1 MATIKRVENQI
12 SQIEDFDV
20 IFVTA
25 DGRDVRGDRA
35 GIPGYSSR
43 FENRAPGTMTV
54 EGWKQRRFRPLY
66 PGFDVEVLTADGEH
80 ARGNTRLETVRGS
93 YEDRE

>member
-12 SQIEDFDV
+12 ASLEGFDV
-20 IFVTA
+20 VFVTQ

-35 GIPGYSSR
+35 GIPGFSNK
-43 FENRAPGTMTV
+43 FENRAPGRMTV
-54 EGWKQRRFRPLY
+54 EAWRDRRFRFIY
-66 PGFDVEVLTADGEH
+66 PGFDAAVLLADGSH
-80 ARGNTRLETVRGS
+80 ARGNTLLETVRAS